1 MTRPLLFLDVDG
13 PLNPYAAKPERRP
26 DGYRTYRMA
35 LTSEWGYNVYG
46 RRKPLRVWLR
56 PEHGPDLLALPYTLV
71 WATTW
76 TAEANEWIAPVL
88 GLPELPVVD
97 WPRSREA
104 GRDGVHWKTRR
115 LVEWA
120 DGRDFAWVDDEV
132 TDADVAW
139 IAAFHP
145 GRALVYRVDPRHGL
159 RTADFAALLSWAA
172 AGQPAPDGH
181 GRDSADARVS

>member
-1 MTRPLLFLDVDG
+1 MTPPLLFLDVDG

-26 DGYRTYRMA
+26 EGYLTYRMA
-35 LTSEWGYNVYG
+35 LASEWGSDVYG

-56 PEHGPDLLALPYTLV
+56 PEHGSELLALPYTLV

-88 GLPELPVVD
+88 GLPELPVVE
-97 WPRSREA
+97 WPQPREA
-104 GRDGVHWKTRR
+104 GRGGVHWKTRR

-132 TDADVAW
+132 SDADVAW
-139 IAAFHP
+139 IGEHHP
-145 GRALVYRVDPRHGL
+145 GRALVHRVDARHGL
-159 RTADFAALLSWAA
+159 RDGDFAALTAWAQRAPA
-172 AGQPAPDGH
+172 A
-181 GRDSADARVS
+181 VE